1 MKKKIIVS
9 FLVMYLFAFTE
20 LRATSSIVPL
30 RIFIEDTNNPPHR
43 SPAKAIIISYDN
55 LMQMVYVT
63 FNRSYSNVEMIL
75 MKDGMIVGNSVIG
88 DAEAGMTEV
97 LSLSEY
103 GAGCYEVYIAIDG
116 AVSATAQIMVK

>member
-1 MKKKIIVS
+1 MKKKCFLLIIVMS
-9 FLVMYLFAFTE
+9 LLV
-20 LRATSSIVPL
+20 ATNLNATQEGSIK
-30 RIFIEDTNNPPHR
+30 IENDDHPHR

-103 GAGCYEVYIAIDG
+103 GAGCYEVYITIDG
-116 AVSATAQIMVK
+116 TVSATAQIMVK